1 MHDTV
6 RLKIHQ
12 QGKLVEM
19 FFSHSGHFTLG
30 MLIVNAQC
38 RQINGNTLQSPIYIA
53 CLWLLQNLDNEMAAE
68 SFLTLFARG

>member
-12 QGKLVEM
+12 QGKLVERC
-19 FFSHSGHFTLG
+19 FSHSGHFNLG

-38 RQINGNTLQSPIYIA
+38 RQINGNTLQSTIYIA
-53 CLWLLQNLDNEMAAE
+53 FLLLLQN
-68 SFLTLFARG
+68 